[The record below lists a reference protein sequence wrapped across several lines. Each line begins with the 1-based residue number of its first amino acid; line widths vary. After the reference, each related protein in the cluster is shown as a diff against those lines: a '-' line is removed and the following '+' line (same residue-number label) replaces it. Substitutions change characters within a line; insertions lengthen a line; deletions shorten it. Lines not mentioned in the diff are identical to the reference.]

1 MKLNKAT
8 EYDLQNAGNH
18 PAIQAG
24 TIQEQLKNLTMHMPV
39 NGYIRQADL
48 IPRILPFSA
57 ASLWRFVKA
66 ETFPAPYKLS
76 ERITAWRLD
85 EVMAWADKAP
95 KHQVHKR
102 KVND

>member
-1 MKLNKAT
+1 MKFNKAT
-8 EYDLQNAGNH
+8 DHSLRNTGNQSVS
-18 PAIQAG
+18 QAN
-24 TIQEQLKNLTMHMPV
+24 TIQDQLKNLTMHMPV

-48 IPRILPFSA
+48 IPHILPFSA

-66 ETFPAPYKLS
+66 ESFPAPYKLS
-76 ERITAWRLD
+76 ERITAWRID
-85 EVMAWADKAP
+85 EVMTWAANAP

>member
-1 MKLNKAT
+1 MKLNKAKDYSLRNT
-8 EYDLQNAGNH
+8 GSH
-18 PAIQAG
+18 SISQAK
-24 TIQEQLKNLTMHMPV
+24 TIQDQLRNLTMHMPV

-48 IPRILPFSA
+48 IPHILPFSA

-66 ETFPAPYKLS
+66 ESFPAPYKLS
-76 ERITAWRLD
+76 ERITAWRID
-85 EVMAWADKAP
+85 EVMTWAANAP